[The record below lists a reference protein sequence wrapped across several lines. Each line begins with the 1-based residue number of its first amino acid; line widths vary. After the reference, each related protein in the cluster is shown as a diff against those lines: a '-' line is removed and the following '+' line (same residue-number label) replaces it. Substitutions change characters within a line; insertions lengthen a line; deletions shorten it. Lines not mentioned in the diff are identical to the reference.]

1 MRYPRASN
9 VQIVKIRRF
18 GDVRNV
24 RAALKNIHVPLVVTK
39 VGEAVSADYSKE
51 VCYKVLLIGL

>member
-18 GDVRNV
+18 GDVKNV
-24 RAALKNIHVPLVVTK
+24 RGALKNIHVPLVVTK
-39 VGEAVSADYSKE
+39 GGEALSADYSKE
-51 VCYKVLLIGL
+51 VCYEVLLIGL